1 MSAQTELYQEA
12 IATAEFFML
21 DSEEIAIAD
30 RKNTA
35 ENKLAFAVMLKFF
48 QMERRYPTRTDVI
61 DQSMLNAL
69 AVQLNCYDISLDNY
83 DWNNRTIKRFR
94 QEIRLLLGYRKA
106 TIADSKQ
113 LINWL
118 TLNVLPLAPTLP
130 QITEQAYQFLSN
142 QRLEP
147 FKPIQLERYI
157 ASSCYGFEQQF
168 FIDVFKQLSQVTKES
183 IDVILDDANELDDEE
198 TEVANGDNKTVDQQD
213 AEIKRLA
220 QIKLKHLKKDIAGAR
235 LKNVSVEI
243 DKLKRLRTLNLPD
256 SLASISRKLKQ
267 KYYARI
273 FAELP
278 SGIKEH
284 KPQTLYASMAIFCH
298 FRSEVLTDNLV
309 NAFMQLIHKIRTSAE
324 ISVNKD
330 ILSEVRCVNGKFDI
344 LYTLAGT
351 AVENPS
357 GIIKDTIYPK
367 VSKEKLSDL
376 VKELMSNKGTW
387 YQYQVQRKMR
397 STYSHAHRRVL
408 IMLLEIFVFR
418 TNNQDCFD
426 ILRAIEFIKA
436 NKNISDK
443 YYPDAGIVPATT
455 VIASKWC
462 SQVIEEQN
470 STSDT
475 SNETADKT
483 KNVKINRINY
493 EVAILEELHKLLNCK
508 QIWVEGAYRYR
519 NPEEDLPKDFDSNAE
534 YYYKKLGLPID
545 GNDYVQ
551 TLQESLDHN
560 LQQLNNSITDN
571 NKVKIVQTKKNN
583 VGTIKLTPYDA
594 QIEPSNLIAL
604 QQAINRRWST
614 INLIDILKETNLRV
628 GFSKHF
634 HTVATRENISEDK
647 LLKRLLLSLYAIG
660 SNTGLKRI
668 SAANDD
674 TNYSDLRYIKRRFIN
689 VANTRQAIA
698 EVVNA
703 ILEIRDPRIW
713 GSATTGCACDSTKV
727 SSWDQNLMTEWHTR
741 YHGRGVMIYWHVDKN
756 AACIYSQLKTC
767 SSSEV
772 GSMIKGV
779 LDHCTKMDMKQ
790 SYVDT
795 HGQSTVGF
803 AFSHLLHFDLL
814 PRLKNIKKQKLYYS
828 TTKDKGNYKNLS
840 SILKSSINW
849 DLIKKYYHEVVKYVA
864 ALRTGTVEPEVILKI
879 MSSDNDDHPV
889 YQALTEIGNAVKT
902 IFLCRYLMSEELRI
916 EIHEA
921 LNVVERLNS
930 IMGFIFYGKL
940 GEIST
945 NNREDQEL
953 AITCLHLLQVC
964 MVYINTLIIQ
974 EVLSDP
980 IWQSRLTPEDMRAL
994 TPLIHSHINPYG
1006 LFPLDLNK
1014 RLVIERPKMAAA

>member
-1 MSAQTELYQEA
+1 MSAQIELYQEA
-12 IATAEFFML
+12 IATAELFML
-21 DSEEIAIAD
+21 DSEEIAIAG

-48 QMERRYPTRTDVI
+48 QTEKRYPSRNDVI
-61 DQSMLNAL
+61 EQSMLNVL
-69 AVQLNCYDISLDNY
+69 AVQLNCYGIKLDRY
-83 DWNNRTIKRFR
+83 DWNSRTSERFR
-94 QEIRLLLGYRKA
+94 QEIRLLLGYAKA
-106 TIADSKQ
+106 TEADREK

-118 TLNVLPLAPTLP
+118 TVNVLPQAPTLP
-130 QITEQAYQFLSN
+130 QITEQAYQFLSS

-147 FKPIQLERYI
+147 FKPAQLDRYI
-157 ASSCYGFEQQF
+157 ASSCYRFEQQF
-168 FIDVFKQLSQVTKES
+168 FADIFKQLSQITKES
-183 IDVILDDANELDDEE
+183 IDVILNDANELDDK
-198 TEVANGDNKTVDQQD
+198 EVAVTKDDTVDEQD

-235 LKNVSVEI
+235 LKNIGAEI
-243 DKLKRLRTLNLPD
+243 DKLMLLRALNLPD
-256 SLASISRKLKQ
+256 SLVSVSRKLKQ
-267 KYYARI
+267 KYYTRI

-284 KPQTLYASMAIFCH
+284 RPQTLYASMAIFCH

-357 GIIKDTIYPK
+357 GTIKDTIYPK

-397 STYSHAHRRVL
+397 STYSHAHRRVF

-443 YYPDAGIVPATT
+443 YYPDTCIVPATT
-455 VIASKWC
+455 LIASKWR
-462 SQVIEEQN
+462 SQVIEEQD

-475 SNETADKT
+475 LNETAGKT

-493 EVAILEELHKLLNCK
+493 EVAILEELHKLLDCK
-508 QIWVEGAYRYR
+508 QIWVKGAYRYR

-534 YYYKKLGLPID
+534 YYYKKLALPID

-551 TLQESLDHN
+551 TLQASLDHN

-604 QQAINRRWST
+604 QQAIHRRWST
-614 INLIDILKETNLRV
+614 INLIDILKETNLRI

-689 VANTRQAIA
+689 VANTRQAIT
-698 EVVNA
+698 EIVNA
-703 ILEIRDPRIW
+703 ILEVRNPSIW
-713 GSATTGCACDSTKV
+713 GSATTGCVCDSTKV

-779 LDHCTKMDMKQ
+779 LDHCTKMDVKQ

-795 HGQSTVGF
+795 HGQSTIGF

-828 TTKDKGNYKNLS
+828 TAKDKGNYKNLS

-849 DLIKKYYHEVVKYVA
+849 DLIKKYGSVA
-864 ALRTGTVEPEVILKI
+864 SVA
-879 MSSDNDDHPV
+879 
-889 YQALTEIGNAVKT
+889 GN
-902 IFLCRYLMSEELRI
+902 L
-916 EIHEA
+916 
-921 LNVVERLNS
+921 
-930 IMGFIFYGKL
+930 
-940 GEIST
+940 
-945 NNREDQEL
+945 
-953 AITCLHLLQVC
+953 
-964 MVYINTLIIQ
+964 
-974 EVLSDP
+974 
-980 IWQSRLTPEDMRAL
+980 
-994 TPLIHSHINPYG
+994 
-1006 LFPLDLNK
+1006 
-1014 RLVIERPKMAAA
+1014 